1 MPHPT
6 RLPDT
11 LMCGSKHRSFNRVG
25 NMSNTCIDGRK
36 PWVRLGPLDGAWADA
51 WLAPHLYLHKL
62 MRAATEGGAA
72 T

>member
-1 MPHPT
+1 
-6 RLPDT
+6 
-11 LMCGSKHRSFNRVG
+11 
-25 NMSNTCIDGRK
+25 MSNTCIDGRK